1 MTSATLGFQIDSSQ
15 ASSAAVDLDKL
26 TAAATRTQGA
36 ADKLQA
42 EVSGLDKA
50 LGAAAGG
57 AAKVKPAVDGL
68 GKTFEQQDEHVRAF
82 RMEVERLTLKYQP
95 LAQATRQYEATVS
108 EIERAHKLGA
118 ISAQQM
124 TQALDRERQAFERLR
139 TSAASAGAAVNAA
152 NANGRPG
159 ANGNFATANVA
170 AQFQDIAVTSAMGMN
185 PLQIALQQGTQLSA
199 VLGPMGA
206 TGAVKGLGA
215 AFASVISPLSL
226 VTIGLVAGT
235 AAIIQYGYAWFEGG
249 GDEIAGDLEKQADL
263 LSSVAERWGDLVPSV
278 KEYADELTRAREQ
291 ADLLAGIDIVNQ
303 RKLEGTKSGL
313 SVASVSVAD
322 LVNQLQSAGAE
333 TDVILDLQNAVNQ
346 FNKSAAEGTL
356 KIGEVNSVQDALS
369 AALRNTGIP
378 AIADFRSE
386 FEKLSD
392 SALKSSKDV
401 SESWREVAA
410 ALTSRF
416 PSQGA
421 YDGVERSA
429 DGRIM
434 GEMYPYQSQTPSRR
448 PNQESELP
456 DPVTILNS
464 DGRLVGVPIPGQK
477 PNQFEL
483 EKEKDAVDD
492 VTKAYRRAQEAQAD
506 FWLDLSF
513 QERQAT
519 RSATDQKVAATLG
532 RYGFDENL
540 NSPAA
545 NAIRQ
550 QIQQGET
557 KEVIKGFFSD
567 IKSGAMENGGDIG
580 KAIANAA
587 LNAATKAMDSAWD
600 AIFDKLAGALGN
612 WLTDG
617 GKSGSPVDIA
627 MSAGKATTT
636 LGDFLGANDNKGMAA
651 PVGAVSR
658 AALGPVTGS
667 GDALAWNFWKSKGLE
682 DHQVA
687 GVLGNI
693 KAESAFNPAAIGDGG
708 AARGLYQWNDRSPK
722 MLASVGADWKNNPI
736 AQHEFAYSEL
746 MGPESKAWG
755 ALKSAGNTREATAAF
770 AGFERPRGFSW
781 GNPEG
786 AHNFSGR
793 LEGAEQALVKFG
805 GATEKVTQGV
815 GKLGT
820 GLDAIGQNFGA
831 GAGLPGTA
839 GGFNWSS
846 LFSSSWKPN
855 TTLGAF
861 LGANANGTDY
871 WRGGMSMV
879 GERGPELLNLPQ
891 GSQVMSNHKLMGM
904 MAANQ
909 NQAQAGI
916 AGIRVFMDDDLKL
929 HARVEKISEGK
940 ARQASTQALG
950 AYSKQQTRGGFG
962 DTQSVYASDKG

>member
-1 MTSATLGFQIDSSQ
+1 MTAATLGFQIDSSQ

-26 TAAATRTQGA
+26 TAAATRTQAA
-36 ADKLQA
+36 ADRLEA
-42 EVSGLDKA
+42 DAASLGTA
-50 LGAAAGG
+50 LGRAGDG
-57 AAKVKPAVDGL
+57 ATKAKPAVESL
-68 GKTFEQQDEHVRAF
+68 GRSFGSQDEHVRSF

-95 LAQATRQYEATVS
+95 LAQATKQYEATVA
-108 EIERAHKLGA
+108 EIGRAHKVGA

-124 TQALDRERQAFERLR
+124 TTALDAERLAFERLK
-139 TSAASAGAAVNAA
+139 TSATTAGAAVKAA

-170 AQFQDIAVTSAMGMN
+170 AQFQDIAVTSAMGMS

-206 TGAVKGLGA
+206 AGAVKGLGA

-235 AAIIQYGYAWFEGG
+235 AALIQYGYAWFEGG
-249 GDEIAGDLEKQADL
+249 GDDISGDLEKQADL
-263 LSSVAERWGDLVPSV
+263 LSTVAERWGDLVPSV
-278 KEYADELTRAREQ
+278 KEYADELTRAKEQ

-303 RKLEGTKSGL
+303 RKLEDTKSGL
-313 SVASVSVAD
+313 SAASISVAE
-322 LVNQLQSAGAE
+322 LVTKLQGAGEE

-356 KIGEVNSVQDALS
+356 KIGEVTTVQDALS
-369 AALRNTGIP
+369 AALRSTGIP

-434 GEMYPYQSQTPSRR
+434 GERFPFQSQTPTSRPSR
-448 PNQESELP
+448 EGDLP
-456 DPVTILNS
+456 DPANILNS

-483 EKEKDAVDD
+483 EKEAEAVDD

-513 QERQAT
+513 QERQAG

-532 RYGFDENL
+532 RYGFNENL
-540 NSPAA
+540 NSPEA

-550 QIQQGET
+550 QIQQGDT

-587 LNAATKAMDSAWD
+587 LNAASNAMDKAWD
-600 AIFDKLAGALGN
+600 AVFDQLASALGN
-612 WLTDG
+612 MLTGKG
-617 GKSGSPVDIA
+617 GT
-627 MSAGKATTT
+627 SAASAAPGVVSNL
-636 LGDFLGANDNKGMAA
+636 LGGAANDNLAA

-658 AALGPVTGS
+658 APLGDIASYAASIRKIESGSMEGNYGALGPVTRN
-667 GDALAWNFWKSKGLE
+667 GDRAYGAYQVMGNNIGPWSKEALGKSMTASEFLTDKGAQ
-682 DHQVA
+682 DAIFNHKF
-687 GVLGNI
+687 GGY
-693 KAESAFNPAAIGDGG
+693 AEKYGAGG
-708 AARGLYQWNDRSPK
+708 AAQAWFGGPG
-722 MLASVGADWKNNPI
+722 SVGKGGMGTDILGTSGN
-736 AQHEFAYSEL
+736 AYVEKFTTNIGK
-746 MGPESKAWG
+746 MGDVA
-755 ALKSAGNTREATAAF
+755 
-770 AGFERPRGFSW
+770 
-781 GNPEG
+781 
-786 AHNFSGR
+786 
-793 LEGAEQALVKFG
+793 
-805 GATEKVTQGV
+805 GATTEGL
-815 GKLGT
+815 GKLGG
-820 GLDAIGQNFGA
+820 GLSKIGESLSTSFFPA
-831 GAGLPGTA
+831 APAA
-839 GGFNWSS
+839 GGGGGGIGGWFSS
-846 LFSSSWKPN
+846 LFGGGGLSASTIAKYTPL
-855 TTLGAF
+855 TGLF
-861 LGANANGTDY
+861 ANGTDY
-871 WRGGMSMV
+871 APGGMAMV
-879 GERGPELLNLPQ
+879 GERGPELVNLPQ
-891 GSQVMSNHKLMGM
+891 GSGVVSNHKLMSAL
-904 MAANQ
+904 AANNNGGQ
-909 NQAQAGI
+909 GDGI
-916 AGIRVFMDDDLKL
+916 AGIRLF
-929 HARVEKISEGK
+929 VEKDGNWNAKVVSLAKGPAK
-940 ARQASTQALG
+940 QASAQAVG
-950 AYSKQQTRGGFG
+950 QYSKQQTRGGFG